1 MEKRESCE
9 REVVSQSWCFWRI
22 VWWRLVDCV
31 VVVEKIKE
39 READKMEV
47 IVPSWDFLRRVK
59 QRLEDCMVVVNVMEE
74 RGI

>member
-1 MEKRESCE
+1 
-9 REVVSQSWCFWRI
+9 
-22 VWWRLVDCV
+22 V